1 MEHDK
6 LLVALNSYMKT
17 GTIWESLDITITR
30 VGLNEVAAT
39 MPIAPRSMQQSGFLH
54 GGALLTLAESLA
66 TLGSALNIDSTHQMC
81 FVLAVTA
88 NHFHSRRGG
97 IVTGSGRPIFKGR
110 TSMVWDVNI
119 KDQDGIVITASRCTV
134 EIIDRPAATLE
145 QLEAQMK
152 TMAGWDSFIDLPKF
166 W

>member
-1 MEHDK
+1 VEQDK
-6 LLVALNSYMKT
+6 LLLALNSYMKT
-17 GTIWESLDITITR
+17 GTIWESLDITITK

-66 TLGSALNIDSTHQMC
+66 TLGSALNIDSTRQMC
-81 FVLAVTA
+81 FGLAVTA
-88 NHFHSRRGG
+88 NHFHSRKEG
-97 IVTGSGRPIFKGR
+97 IVTGFGRPIYKGR

-119 KDQDGIVITASRCTV
+119 KDEDGIVITASRCTI
-134 EIIDRPAATLE
+134 EIVDRPAATLE